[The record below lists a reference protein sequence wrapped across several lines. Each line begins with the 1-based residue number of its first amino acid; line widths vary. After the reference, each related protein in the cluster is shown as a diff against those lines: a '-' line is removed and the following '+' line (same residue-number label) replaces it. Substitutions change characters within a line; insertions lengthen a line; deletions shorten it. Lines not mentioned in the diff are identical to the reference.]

1 MLIEDFPNSRTTFH
15 GFTLLNHQQPILY
28 PITPPHHH
36 SPPYQDFR
44 GRNEIDHRHM
54 NHQDE
59 SSYNFQKLHYYT
71 ALTPSTY
78 YPTLYPSPPQSISP
92 PSQALQ
98 QLISYRKHSNANY
111 ESGSEH
117 FMLTN
122 DSDTYNR
129 RNSVIMKVQDQ
140 VIVPSF
146 KLNTPPVPATK
157 VTSDSDEENF
167 VCKWISCFSIFDTLE
182 ALATHVT
189 QCHAVASLD
198 GLYHC
203 KWHACPRSDRGF
215 NARYKMLVHVRT
227 HTKEKPHSCDQCP
240 KSFSR
245 AENLKIHIR
254 SHSGEKPYQCPVEG
268 CNKAYSNSSDRFKH
282 TRTHSTEKPY
292 FCKVPGCNKRYTDP
306 SSLRKHVKTF
316 KHLPHSL
323 DTNPLAGNEIETRTN
338 QTFPYQ
344 EKSVVEKPAYKCIHE
359 CCKQLRKSE
368 MFQLGH
374 LMDNVTIIGPNAIPF
389 KYHGATDNGTYPF
402 ESEWNKIDEPLDLS
416 IHKVVRS

>member
-1 MLIEDFPNSRTTFH
+1 MLIEEFPNSRTTFH
-15 GFTLLNHQQPILY
+15 GFSLLNHQQPKLY
-28 PITPPHHH
+28 PVTPPHHY

-44 GRNEIDHRHM
+44 SHSSELEPRHM
-54 NHQDE
+54 HHPDD
-59 SSYNFQKLHYYT
+59 SSYSFQKLHYYASLAPT
-71 ALTPSTY
+71 SY

-92 PSQALQ
+92 PSQSLQ
-98 QLISYRKHSNANY
+98 QLISYRKNSNAGY
-111 ESGSEH
+111 ESGSGGSGSEH
-117 FMLTN
+117 FVLNN
-122 DSDTYNR
+122 DNR
-129 RNSVIMKVQDQ
+129 RNSVIMKVQDHM
-140 VIVPSF
+140 VVPSF
-146 KLNTPPVPATK
+146 KFSTPTVKIA
-157 VTSDSDEENF
+157 SDSDEENF
-167 VCKWISCFSIFDTLE
+167 VCKWISCFRIFDTLE
-182 ALATHVT
+182 ALAIHVT

-203 KWHACPRSDRGF
+203 KWQSCPRSDRGF

-254 SHSGEKPYQCPVEG
+254 SHSGEKPYTCPVEG

-316 KHLPHSL
+316 KHVVNSL
-323 DTNPLAGNEIETRTN
+323 DVIRLTSNTETEPIQRLS
-338 QTFPYQ
+338 YQ
-344 EKSVVEKPAYKCIHE
+344 DSPAVEKPAFKCIHE
-359 CCKQLRKSE
+359 CCKQLRKTE

-374 LMDNVTIIGPNAIPF
+374 LMDNVTLIGSGAIPF
-389 KYHGATDNGTYPF
+389 KYNSTAEAKTNF
-402 ESEWNKIDEPLDLS
+402 QFSNEWNSRFDEPLDLS